1 MQCKEETAERKTQ
14 RKNVHAETLHADE
27 TPPLKDF
34 EQKNERADHL
44 QEPAKDDSNGE
55 APIWEHIGEL
65 RQRLLKCVAA
75 VVVCFACLMYVG
87 PQRIMD
93 LVTAPVKKEGVQFI
107 YLGLA
112 DVLYVQMKVVFLCA
126 VILAS
131 PVLLWQLWA
140 FVRPAL
146 YPEEKKLAL
155 GWTFLSLFLFVLGV
169 TFGYVAVFSSA
180 LSFFVYVGVDTAL
193 PLLALD
199 RYVSFLIGFVL
210 PFGIIFEMPLACSIL
225 AKAGVLHSV
234 TLKKGRRFAILLS
247 FVIGALLTPPDVISQ
262 IMMALPAVL
271 LFEISIA
278 CVKWQERSRARELSL

>member
-1 MQCKEETAERKTQ
+1 MQCKEETAEMETQ

-107 YLGLA
+107 YLGL
-112 DVLYVQMKVVFLCA
+112 
-126 VILAS
+126 
-131 PVLLWQLWA
+131 
-140 FVRPAL
+140 
-146 YPEEKKLAL
+146 
-155 GWTFLSLFLFVLGV
+155 FLFVLGV

-180 LSFFVYVGVDTAL
+180 LSFFVYVGADTAL

-199 RYVSFLIGFVL
+199 RYVSFLLGFVL
-210 PFGIIFEMPLACSIL
+210 PFGVIFEMPLACSIL
-225 AKAGVLHSV
+225 AKAGVLHSA

-278 CVKWQERSRARELSL
+278 CVKWQERNRARELSL

>member
-1 MQCKEETAERKTQ
+1 MQCKEETAEMETQ

-112 DVLYVQMKVVFLCA
+112 GVVMAA
-126 VILAS
+126 VG
-131 PVLLWQLWA
+131 
-140 FVRPAL
+140 VRAP
-146 YPEEKKLAL
+146 
-155 GWTFLSLFLFVLGV
+155 G
-169 TFGYVAVFSSA
+169 A
-180 LSFFVYVGVDTAL
+180 LSGRKEAGAGMDVSVPVPFCFGGNLWLRCGIFFCSQLFCICGS
-193 PLLALD
+193 
-199 RYVSFLIGFVL
+199 RYGAAV
-210 PFGIIFEMPLACSIL
+210 
-225 AKAGVLHSV
+225 AG
-234 TLKKGRRFAILLS
+234 
-247 FVIGALLTPPDVISQ
+247 P
-262 IMMALPAVL
+262 
-271 LFEISIA
+271 
-278 CVKWQERSRARELSL
+278 

>member
-1 MQCKEETAERKTQ
+1 MQRKEETAEMETQ
-14 RKNVHAETLHADE
+14 RQNVHAETLHADE

-34 EQKNERADHL
+34 EQKNEQTDHL
-44 QEPAKDDSNGE
+44 QEMTKDDSNGE
-55 APIWEHIGEL
+55 APVWEHIGEL
-65 RQRLLKCVAA
+65 RHRLLKCVAA

-193 PLLALD
+193 PLLLSGRKEAGAGMDVSVPVPFCFGCNLWLCCGVFFCSQLFCICGSRYGAAIAGPRPLCFLSARFCAALWRD
-199 RYVSFLIGFVL
+199 F
-210 PFGIIFEMPLACSIL
+210 
-225 AKAGVLHSV
+225 
-234 TLKKGRRFAILLS
+234 
-247 FVIGALLTPPDVISQ
+247 
-262 IMMALPAVL
+262 
-271 LFEISIA
+271 
-278 CVKWQERSRARELSL
+278 

>member
-1 MQCKEETAERKTQ
+1 MQCKEETAEMETQ

-155 GWTFLSLFLFVLGV
+155 GWTFLSLFLFVLGMLRC
-169 TFGYVAVFSSA
+169 F
-180 LSFFVYVGVDTAL
+180 L
-193 PLLALD
+193 PLSA
-199 RYVSFLIGFVL
+199 FLYMWEPIRRCHCWPSTVMF
-210 PFGIIFEMPLACSIL
+210 PF
-225 AKAGVLHSV
+225 
-234 TLKKGRRFAILLS
+234 
-247 FVIGALLTPPDVISQ
+247 
-262 IMMALPAVL
+262 
-271 LFEISIA
+271 
-278 CVKWQERSRARELSL
+278 

>member
-1 MQCKEETAERKTQ
+1 MQCKEETAEMETQ

-55 APIWEHIGEL
+55 APVWEHIGEL

-107 YLGLA
+107 YLGL
-112 DVLYVQMKVVFLCA
+112 
-126 VILAS
+126 
-131 PVLLWQLWA
+131 VLLWQLWA

-155 GWTFLSLFLFVLGV
+155 GWTFLSLFLFALGV

-180 LSFFVYVGVDTAL
+180 LSFFVYVGADTAL

-199 RYVSFLIGFVL
+199 RYISFLLGFVL
-210 PFGIIFEMPLACSIL
+210 PFGVIFEMPLACSIL
-225 AKAGVLHSV
+225 AKAGILHSA

-262 IMMALPAVL
+262 IMMALPAGTQPGPGTFFV
-271 LFEISIA
+271 IA
-278 CVKWQERSRARELSL
+278 SP

>member
-1 MQCKEETAERKTQ
+1 M
-14 RKNVHAETLHADE
+14 
-27 TPPLKDF
+27 
-34 EQKNERADHL
+34 
-44 QEPAKDDSNGE
+44 
-55 APIWEHIGEL
+55 
-65 RQRLLKCVAA
+65 
-75 VVVCFACLMYVG
+75 
-87 PQRIMD
+87 
-93 LVTAPVKKEGVQFI
+93 KKEGVQFI

-180 LSFFVYVGVDTAL
+180 LSFFVYVGADTAL

-199 RYVSFLIGFVL
+199 RYVSFLLGFVL
-210 PFGIIFEMPLACSIL
+210 PFGVIFEMPLACSIL
-225 AKAGVLHSV
+225 AKAGVLHSA

-278 CVKWQERSRARELSL
+278 CVKWQERNRARELSL

>member
-1 MQCKEETAERKTQ
+1 MQCKEETAERETQ

-180 LSFFVYVGVDTAL
+180 LSFHY
-193 PLLALD
+193 
-199 RYVSFLIGFVL
+199 I
-210 PFGIIFEMPLACSIL
+210 
-225 AKAGVLHSV
+225 
-234 TLKKGRRFAILLS
+234 
-247 FVIGALLTPPDVISQ
+247 
-262 IMMALPAVL
+262 
-271 LFEISIA
+271 
-278 CVKWQERSRARELSL
+278 